1 MTIASPTVESR
12 AQQLRNLI
20 NELVKVLDDN
30 QGSMKLSEV
39 VPSFASKTGLPQSEV
54 PYIVNSAVAD
64 HRITA
69 DLRSGQLKV
78 LRSA

>member
-20 NELVKVLDDN
+20 QELV
-30 QGSMKLSEV
+30 EV
-39 VPSFASKTGLPQSEV
+39 VRDNGGKMPLSDAVPSVANRTGLPLSEV

-64 HRITA
+64 CRITA
-69 DLRSGQLKV
+69 DLRSGV
-78 LRSA
+78 LELVY